1 MKRKVAARL
10 ITGSKLYGID
20 ILGSDTDTVTIYYPT
35 VREMLG
41 MERFKRVGGDRSE
54 YTLLDIVYLL
64 LKGAPNI
71 WELLF
76 ATPVE
81 TSPEWDFLCSARD
94 ALWTDRQASA
104 VMGFIRGHMRDV
116 ERRKYDDEHW
126 DTKKGANV
134 LRWWY
139 QLAEY
144 LRKGTI
150 TYPFGKCCT
159 DALLA
164 IRNKEASYEQWRHA
178 CSFYKIMLSPV
189 EGTFT
194 VDQAKEL
201 MEVYLVELFRVV
213 EGKQQ

>member
-10 ITGSKLYGID
+10 TTGSRLYGID
-20 ILGSDTDTVTIYYPT
+20 LPESDFDTVTVYYPT

-41 MERFKRVGGDRSE
+41 MERFKRIGGDRSE
-54 YTLLDIVYLL
+54 YTLLDIANLL

-76 ATPVE
+76 VTPEE
-81 TSPEWDFLCSARD
+81 TSSEWRMLCAMRN

-104 VMGFIRGHMRDV
+104 TLGFIHGHTKDI
-116 ERRKYDDEHW
+116 ERKKDEESW
-126 DTKKGANV
+126 NTKKGASV

-139 QLAEY
+139 QLTAY

-150 TYPFGKCCT
+150 TFPFDKCHT

-164 IRNKEASYEQWRHA
+164 VRSGEVSYDDWKHV
-178 CSFYKIMLSPV
+178 CTFYKIMLSPV

-201 MEVYLVELFRVV
+201 MELYLRELFHFA
-213 EGKQQ
+213 EGK